1 MGKLRESIN
10 NVLENIEKY
19 FSEKETV
26 YVESKD
32 GKYAIVDDS
41 YLQELQSSLNDLKS
55 LLVSQEYKDDKMCQQ
70 IISEIEGINVN
81 DLSTEQIEQ
90 LARVTRKTIQKLPQ
104 IDISTF
110 RKFKRRFL
118 CYSKSQK

>member
-10 NVLENIEKY
+10 NVLKNIEKY

-70 IISEIEGINVN
+70 IIS
-81 DLSTEQIEQ
+81 
-90 LARVTRKTIQKLPQ
+90 
-104 IDISTF
+104 
-110 RKFKRRFL
+110 
-118 CYSKSQK
+118 